1 MKDSRVPF
9 KGKTSPGGRS
19 IKGRGR
25 RGREKSE
32 RAKEQELGAFPS
44 LPSPSPLLGHS
55 PCGVVS
61 GD

>member
-32 RAKEQELGAFPS
+32 RAKEQELGAS
-44 LPSPSPLLGHS
+44 DS
-55 PCGVVS
+55 VV
-61 GD
+61 